1 MANRTNNGFV
11 LMGFVESGYFFNIK
25 KMAVNIDA
33 NLKKGFWEYLLFQLL
48 CSNFFLVLFKF
59 CVSCDLVVF

>member
-33 NLKKGFWEYLLFQLL
+33 NLKKRL
-48 CSNFFLVLFKF
+48 
-59 CVSCDLVVF
+59 LVVLIISIVMF

>member
-1 MANRTNNGFV
+1 MANRINNGFV

-33 NLKKGFWEYLLFQLL
+33 NLKKAFGSTYYFNCYV
-48 CSNFFLVLFKF
+48 LVLF
-59 CVSCDLVVF
+59 